1 MKHQRLALAAILL
14 PTVLVGGCGGT
25 LNRSVDSVHQPVVS
39 RTDYSFDVQN
49 TGSGLASGEAQRLA
63 GWFASLRLGYG
74 DRVQVDDAGSPDPTA
89 LDEIAAQ
96 AQRYGLILADTAPV
110 TAGQV
115 APGTIRVVVSRLTAS
130 VPGCPDYSRQYEP
143 NFGAH
148 TSSNYGC
155 ATNSNLAAM
164 IARPEDLVRGQPGAD
179 VSDPMTASKPIVA
192 LRERKTAV
200 DQPLEATA
208 TSQTGSQ

>member
-1 MKHQRLALAAILL
+1 MKHQRLSLAAILL
-14 PTVLVGGCGGT
+14 PTVLLGGCGGT
-25 LNRSVDSVHQPVVS
+25 LNRSVDSVHQPIVS
-39 RTDYSFDVQN
+39 RTDYVFDVQN

-63 GWFASLRLGYG
+63 GWFASLGLTYG
-74 DRVQVDDAGSPDPTA
+74 DRVQVDDAASPD
-89 LDEIAAQ
+89 AAARAEVAVQ
-96 AQRYGLILADTAPV
+96 AQRYGLIPADTAPV
-110 TAGQV
+110 TAGPV
-115 APGTIRVVVSRLTAS
+115 TPGTIRVVVSRLSAS

-164 IARPEDLVRGQPGAD
+164 IARPEDLVRGQPGAV
-179 VSDPMTASKPIVA
+179 VSDPASASKPIVA
-192 LRERKTAV
+192 LRERKTAT
-200 DQPLEATA
+200 DQPLQATA